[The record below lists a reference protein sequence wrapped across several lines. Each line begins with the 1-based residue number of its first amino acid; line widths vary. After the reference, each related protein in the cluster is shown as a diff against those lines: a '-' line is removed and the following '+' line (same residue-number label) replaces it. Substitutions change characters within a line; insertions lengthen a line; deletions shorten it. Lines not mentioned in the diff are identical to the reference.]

1 MTKPSPISEAWRT
14 LQPFDLV
21 RVPFPFSDRAASKMR
36 PALVL
41 SRPAF
46 HGRSGHLLLAMV
58 TSSAQAPWPLDWTIL
73 DLQPAGLKLPALVRM
88 KLFTLDGRLLREPL
102 GRLGEPD
109 RLGVTRHLKELIGW

>member
-58 TSSAQAPWPLDWTIL
+58 TSSAQAPWPLDWEIL
-73 DLQPAGLKLPALVRM
+73 DLQGAGLKRPALVRM
-88 KLFTLDGRLLREPL
+88 KLFTLDGRLLREHL
-102 GRLGEPD
+102 GSLGEPD
-109 RLGVTRHLKELIGW
+109 RLGVTRHLRELIGW

>member
-1 MTKPSPISEAWRT
+1 MTKPSPISEPWRT

-21 RVPFPFSDRAASKMR
+21 RVPFPFSDRAASKVR

-46 HGRSGHLLLAMV
+46 HGRSGHLLLAVV
-58 TSSAQAPWPLDWTIL
+58 TSSAQAPWPLDWAIR
-73 DLQPAGLKLPALVRM
+73 DLQGAGLPRSSLVRM

-109 RLGVTRHLKELIGW
+109 RRGVGRHLKELLG